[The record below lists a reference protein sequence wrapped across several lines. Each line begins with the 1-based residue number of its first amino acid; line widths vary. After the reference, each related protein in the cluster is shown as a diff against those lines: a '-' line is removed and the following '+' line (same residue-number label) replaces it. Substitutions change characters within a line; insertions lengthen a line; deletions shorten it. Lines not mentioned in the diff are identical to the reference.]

1 MDAQLKQFR
10 LCMAIDY
17 VWLQL
22 QNQQLT
28 RDGHNV
34 INHNDNIKNS
44 SKGVFKI
51 LKSKLNQRDRQ
62 QEIDCNDNVVLV
74 MTTVK
79 M

>member
-10 LCMAIDY
+10 LCM
-17 VWLQL
+17 VFKLLQL

-28 RDGHNV
+28 RDSHNV